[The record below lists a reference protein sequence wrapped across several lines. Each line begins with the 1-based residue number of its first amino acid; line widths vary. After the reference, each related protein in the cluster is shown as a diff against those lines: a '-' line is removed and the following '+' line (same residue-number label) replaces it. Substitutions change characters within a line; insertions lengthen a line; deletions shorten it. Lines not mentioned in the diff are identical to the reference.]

1 MSDEAIFKE
10 YDVDG
15 NGTITVDEFDEIM
28 EETFVKYIE
37 RLQFMD
43 EFSEKVSMEGRYLIH
58 GVAVISQRNFFFLNV
73 EVFKEKIVSRPD
85 LKDFFTVF
93 ATVPATNYVGAAMA
107 SIGMNQLGVVPDH
120 QGQSDNLTGNKESAQ
135 NEVDHKNVSA

>member
-93 ATVPATNYVGAAMA
+93 ATDPATNYVGAAMA
-107 SIGMNQLGVVPDH
+107 SIGMTQLGVVPDH
-120 QGQSDNLTGNKESAQ
+120 QGQSDNLTGSEESAQ